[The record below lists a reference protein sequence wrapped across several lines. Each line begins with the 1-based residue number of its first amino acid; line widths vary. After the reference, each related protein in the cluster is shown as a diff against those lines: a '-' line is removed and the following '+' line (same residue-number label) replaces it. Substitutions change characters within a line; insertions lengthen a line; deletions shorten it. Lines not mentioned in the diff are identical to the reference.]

1 MLIQAVRYSRAVK
14 PSPRYVRKRFFKNFI
29 PKDFVAAVK
38 QLSWINLYMCE
49 DVDNA
54 VKLLSDKITFI
65 LDTMAPMKTV
75 QIRKKYAPWLSKTTL
90 DLMKERDKLQKLAVE
105 TREMTG

>member
-14 PSPRYVRKRFFKNFI
+14 PSPKYVRKRFFKNFI

-49 DVDNA
+49 DVDNGSYEDSA
-54 VKLLSDKITFI
+54 DQKKVCSLDFKNYTRSDEGKRQ
-65 LDTMAPMKTV
+65 APKT
-75 QIRKKYAPWLSKTTL
+75 SC
-90 DLMKERDKLQKLAVE
+90 
-105 TREMTG
+105 